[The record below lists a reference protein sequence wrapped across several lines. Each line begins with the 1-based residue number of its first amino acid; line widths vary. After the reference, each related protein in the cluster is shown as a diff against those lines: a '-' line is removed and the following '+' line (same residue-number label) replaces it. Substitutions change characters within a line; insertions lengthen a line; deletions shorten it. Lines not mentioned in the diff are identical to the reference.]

1 MGNIV
6 FQNGLVSMA
15 LDNEIAILSFT
26 NGRYNRIS
34 NPEFIG
40 VNELDELIRKYG
52 IKALVITG
60 EGKNFSAGADISKFE
75 AYKEDIEDF
84 KKSLNDGKKL
94 LSYIENLPILTVA
107 VLTGS
112 CFGAGFEIA
121 LSCQFRFA
129 NEKTLLAFPESNLGL
144 LPGMGGTVRL
154 TKLVG
159 KAKAL
164 EWILSGE
171 IIGAEE
177 ACQLGIIQKIIP
189 KKQELESSLSWIRS
203 ILANKGK
210 KQIEKIITALNDA
223 LSIDEKT
230 AYAKETDAFAELL
243 ADTKFEETSGLV

>member
-1 MGNIV
+1 MEKIV
-6 FQNGLVSMA
+6 FQNDLVSMA
-15 LDNEIAILSFT
+15 IENEVGILSIT

-40 VNELDELIRKYG
+40 VNELDELIARHG

-75 AYKEDIEDF
+75 EYKDNTEGF

-164 EWILSGE
+164 ELILSGE
-171 IIGAEE
+171 MMGAEE
-177 ACQLGIIQKIIP
+177 ASQLGIIQKIVP
-189 KKQELESSLSWIRS
+189 KKQELESTLSWIHS
-203 ILANKGK
+203 ILDNKGK
-210 KQIEKIITALNDA
+210 KQTEKIITAINNA
-223 LSIDEKT
+223 LSIDAET
-230 AYAKETDAFAELL
+230 AYVLETDAFAELMT
-243 ADTKFEETSGLV
+243 DNKFE